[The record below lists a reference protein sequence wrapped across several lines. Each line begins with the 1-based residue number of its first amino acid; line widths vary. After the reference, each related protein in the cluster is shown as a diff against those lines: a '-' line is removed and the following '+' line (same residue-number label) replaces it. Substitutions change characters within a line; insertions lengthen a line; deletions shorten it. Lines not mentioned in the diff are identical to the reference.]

1 VTLPL
6 RLLSKAE
13 TVVAFAVLLGLVVTL
28 QVAGGAYA
36 SGFGGYP
43 DEPAHVVTSLMVRDF
58 IAGLDFRHPLQFA
71 QEYYF
76 HYPKVA
82 LGHWP
87 PVFYGALGI
96 WFLTFGASRGTALI
110 FIAVVA
116 AATASII
123 YLTGKRLIGRWAGV
137 MAAALFVAS
146 PLVQESTARV
156 MTEHLS
162 TLGMLVSTLYF
173 ARFARTGRIG
183 DGLAFGA
190 IAAVAILT
198 HANAW
203 ALGLVPGIM
212 IALTNR
218 WDLLRRPGLWLAAV
232 PVLVFC
238 VPWYVLTLPMAED
251 GLLGGGS
258 RFWTQVPDFGRSI
271 YAALGF
277 AVVLFALIGLW
288 TTRAQIMGRAEVAN
302 EWAALAGLAAA
313 AFLLHCIIPTG
324 ADTRYMVAVVP
335 SIVLFSAAGIDA
347 IGQRFSARQS
357 VGVVR
362 VGLSLALAAAF
373 CMESFALPLQLRNEG
388 YAALVRDVEARVS
401 DAPQV
406 WLASS
411 GSTGEGC
418 LVAAVALQEGHPK
431 SYVLRGK
438 TILAGGDWLWNGTED
453 RFDTPEKL
461 GALLDEMPV
470 TIVVIDDRV
479 LLEQQRP
486 YHNRLRKLVAS
497 EGERWKL
504 LGSYPQTQNG
514 IVFANSLH
522 VYARRPVGTV
532 SIPGPIIRLDRLKSL
547 MVRTELR

>member
-1 VTLPL
+1 MRLPL
-6 RLLSKAE
+6 PLLGKVE

-28 QVAGGAYA
+28 QLAAGAYA

-43 DEPAHVVTSLMVRDF
+43 DEPAHVVTALMVRDF

-71 QEYYF
+71 QQYYL

-82 LGHWP
+82 IGHWP
-87 PVFYGALGI
+87 PVFYSALGI
-96 WFLTFGASRGTALI
+96 WFLIFDASRGTALI

-116 AATASII
+116 ATTASII
-123 YLTGKRLIGRWAGV
+123 YVTGKRLIGRWAGV

-146 PLVQESTARV
+146 PLVQESSARV

-162 TLGMLVSTLYF
+162 TLGMLVSTLCF

-183 DGLAFGA
+183 DGLAFGTF
-190 IAAVAILT
+190 AAGAILT

-203 ALGLVPGIM
+203 ALALVPGIT

-238 VPWYVLTLPMAED
+238 VPWYVFTLHMAED
-251 GLLGGGS
+251 GLLAGGS
-258 RFWTQVPDFGRSI
+258 RFWIQAPDFGRSI
-271 YAALGF
+271 YAALGL
-277 AVVLFALIGLW
+277 AVLLFASIGLW
-288 TTRAQIMGRAEVAN
+288 TTCAQIIGRTELAT

-324 ADTRYMVAVVP
+324 ADTRYMVTVVP

-347 IGQRFSARQS
+347 IAQRFNARRS

-362 VGLSLALAAAF
+362 AGLSLALIAVF
-373 CMESFALPLQLRNEG
+373 YMESFALPLQLKNEG
-388 YAALVRDVEARVS
+388 YATLVRDVETRVF

-406 WLASS
+406 WLVSS

-418 LVAAVALQEGHPK
+418 LVAAVALQEGRSK
-431 SYVLRGK
+431 SYVLRSK
-438 TILAGGDWLWNGTED
+438 TILAGGDWLWNNTED

-461 GALLDEMPV
+461 AALLDELPV

-479 LLEQQRP
+479 PPEQQRP
-486 YHNRLRKLVAS
+486 YHDRLRKLVAS
-497 EGERWKL
+497 ESERWEL
-504 LGSYPQTQNG
+504 LGSYTQTQNR

-522 VYARRPVGTV
+522 VYARRPVGAF
-532 SIPGPIIRLDRLKSL
+532 SMPGPIIRLDRLKPL

>member
-1 VTLPL
+1 VRLPL
-6 RLLSKAE
+6 HLLSKAE
-13 TVVAFAVLLGLVVTL
+13 QVAAFAVLLGLVVTL

-43 DEPAHVVTSLMVRDF
+43 DEPAHVVTSLMVREF
-58 IAGLDFRHPLQFA
+58 IADLDFSHPWRFA

-82 LGHWP
+82 IGHWP

-96 WFLTFGASRGTALI
+96 WFLIFDASRGTALM
-110 FIAVVA
+110 FITFVA
-116 AATASII
+116 ATTASII
-123 YLTGKRLIGRWAGV
+123 YFTGKRLIGRWAGV
-137 MAAALFVAS
+137 LAAALFVAS
-146 PLVQESTARV
+146 PLVQESSARV

-162 TLGMLVSTLYF
+162 TLGMLVSTLCF

-183 DGLAFGA
+183 DGLAFGTV
-190 IAAVAILT
+190 AAVAILT

-203 ALGLVPGIM
+203 ALALVPGIT

-218 WDLLRRPGLWLAAV
+218 WDLLRRPGIWLAAV

-238 VPWYVLTLPMAED
+238 VPWYVFTLHMAEY
-251 GLLGGGS
+251 GLLAGGS
-258 RFWTQVPDFGRSI
+258 RFWIQAPDFGRSI

-277 AVVLFALIGLW
+277 AVLLFASVGLW
-288 TTRAQIMGRAEVAN
+288 TTRAQIMSRAEPAP
-302 EWAALAGLAAA
+302 EWAALAALAAA
-313 AFLLHCIIPTG
+313 AFVLHCIIPTG
-324 ADTRYMVAVVP
+324 AETRYMVTVVP
-335 SIVLFSAAGIDA
+335 SIVLFSAAGIDGIA
-347 IGQRFSARQS
+347 RRFSTRRS

-362 VGLSLALAAAF
+362 IGLALALTAVF
-373 CMESFALPLQLRNEG
+373 CMESFALPLQLKNDG
-388 YAALVRDVEARVS
+388 YDTLVHDVEARVL

-406 WLASS
+406 WLVSS

-418 LVAAVALQEGHPK
+418 LVAAVALQEGRPK

-438 TILAGGDWLWNGTED
+438 TILAGGDWLWSNTED

-461 GALLDEMPV
+461 AKLLDEIPV

-479 LLEQQRP
+479 PPEHQRP
-486 YHNRLRKLVAS
+486 YHDRLRKLVAS
-497 EGERWKL
+497 EGGRWKL

-522 VYARRPVGTV
+522 VYARRPVGSL
-532 SIPGPIIRLDRLKSL
+532 SIPGPMILDRLKPL
-547 MVRTELR
+547 MDRTELR